1 MNRINLKHNKKYN
14 YIYTRFL
21 GTGLALLVAGTATP
35 VQAVTSQQMQ
45 NQIQQHQQQL
55 NQMQNEI
62 DELQEQQ
69 DLVEEMIAD
78 LTAEIINTM
87 TSIGLKE
94 DELIDMEMDLEEK
107 ENKIRMTEKEYE
119 DTKAKEAQQQ
129 EDMVTRTR
137 RMYENGNR
145 NILSSLLAGVGLGDL
160 LNRMDYIEEVY
171 EYDRKKLLEMEE
183 TKKEVLDL
191 WDRLEEEKNDL
202 ELEQEQ
208 LILERESL
216 EEQKKNLDAMMAK
229 RKAESSNFDAEI
241 NQARQAAN
249 VQKKLIQQ
257 EREKLRQLQAAE
269 AAAAAGGGTGG
280 GSTPPGGGN
289 YTDTGYA
296 SVIDNAN
303 GSELGKKIAKYACQ
317 YIGNPYVPGG
327 TSLTSGADCSG
338 FTYRVYAD
346 FGYSLPRTSFSQRS
360 AGTGVAYADAQP
372 GDLICY
378 DGHVALYIGGGKIVH
393 ASTQRTGIKI
403 GTAQYRTILA
413 VRRII

>member
-1 MNRINLKHNKKYN
+1 MNRINLKYNKKHN
-14 YIYTRFL
+14 HIYTRFL
-21 GTGLALLVAGTATP
+21 GTGLAILVAGAATP
-35 VQAVTSQQMQ
+35 VHAVTSQQMQ

-55 NQMQNEI
+55 SQMQSEI

-107 ENKIRMTEKEYE
+107 ENKIQMTEKEYE
-119 DTKAKEAQQQ
+119 DAKEKEAQQQ

-160 LNRMDYIEEVY
+160 LNLMDYIEEVY

-191 WDRLEEEKNDL
+191 WNRLEEEKE
-202 ELEQEQ
+202 ELETEQEK
-208 LILERESL
+208 LVLERESL

-257 EREKLRQLQAAE
+257 EKEKLRQLQAAE

-280 GSTPPGGGN
+280 GATPPGGGN

-296 SVIDNAN
+296 SVIDNAT

-327 TSLTSGADCSG
+327 TSLTNGADCSG

-346 FGYSLPRTSFSQRS
+346 FGYSLPRTSYSQRS
-360 AGTGVAYADAQP
+360 AGTGVSYADAQP